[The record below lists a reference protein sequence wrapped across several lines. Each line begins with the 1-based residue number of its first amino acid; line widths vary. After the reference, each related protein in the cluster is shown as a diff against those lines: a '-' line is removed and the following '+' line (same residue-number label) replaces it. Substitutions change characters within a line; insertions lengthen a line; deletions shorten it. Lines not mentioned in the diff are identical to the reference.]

1 MHASCWNSW
10 KTIKNKEIYRRA
22 CFLFV
27 TYHNKLTESKDLW
40 KLTAHTEKKEME
52 LWKIPPFIYEY
63 KPRKKQERSASHR
76 AIKIYQQPAHPTSDK
91 TLSSYVYFLVISFS
105 KSIWQPW
112 ICIFCPVNHLCLEMQ
127 VIRCMLNFDKR
138 HECVRPSLSINRL
151 IITLGLVFVFGY
163 L

>member
-1 MHASCWNSW
+1 MQVAETAGSQSKIQKFIEGHASYLLLTITNWQRVKICENSLHILKRKKW
-10 KTIKNKEIYRRA
+10 SYERY
-22 CFLFV
+22 CPLFMS
-27 TYHNKLTESKDLW
+27 TSPE
-40 KLTAHTEKKEME
+40 
-52 LWKIPPFIYEY
+52 
-63 KPRKKQERSASHR
+63 KKQERSASHR

-127 VIRCMLNFDKR
+127 VIRYMLNFDKR
-138 HECVRPSLSINRL
+138 HECVRPSLSINHL
-151 IITLGLVFVFGY
+151 IVTLGLVFVFGY